1 MILRKIFPF
10 ILLVIAFSCNSN
22 TVTNSDDYKAYLTTT
37 MDKDKLMSEAQFLT
51 DKIEATPNQFT
62 HLAIRASA
70 YTKIFNTTGDI
81 SYLIKAE
88 DDLIEVIDITGRKFP
103 SYLKSLASNYIS
115 QHRFK
120 EALVLLK
127 EAEENGEK
135 LNGTK
140 KMLFDVHLELGNY
153 LYAETYLKDIKNNSD
168 FDYLIRLSKWKDHG
182 GDLEGAIIEME
193 KATAIAESSNISETK
208 QWAYTNLADFYGHAG
223 RVEESYNLYLKA
235 LQLDPND
242 AYAKKGIAW
251 IAYSYENNPKEALK
265 ILNHISSYYDAP
277 DYYLLKAEIAEFLN
291 DKNLKANSM
300 KNYQTSVANA
310 QYGDMYNK
318 YNIMIFTEELLLP
331 ERAIEIA
338 KIEVNNRPTP
348 QSYDLLAW
356 SYFKNGNVEKA
367 NSIIE
372 KYVDGQT
379 SEPEVL
385 YHIAEIYKA
394 VGKTGKI
401 KALKDELIAS
411 IYELGPTMKQK
422 INQL

>member
-1 MILRKIFPF
+1 M
-10 ILLVIAFSCNSN
+10 LVIAFSCNSN

-62 HLAIRASA
+62 HLAKRASA

-300 KNYQTSVANA
+300 KSYQTSVANA

-318 YNIMIFTEELLLP
+318 YNVMIFTEELLLP

>member
-1 MILRKIFPF
+1 M
-10 ILLVIAFSCNSN
+10 LVIAFSCNSN

-62 HLAIRASA
+62 HLAKRASA

-291 DKNLKANSM
+291 DKDLKANSM
-300 KNYQTSVANA
+300 KSYQTSVANA